1 MGVVIVPNVTIGV
14 VFEVLPSTAPVGAT
28 VLTGAAGAGLGG
40 AWLFNSKSAVSGV
53 EGPGVL
59 AAPFLGTAETLDT
72 ELVELG
78 TKLAE
83 YPV

>member
-1 MGVVIVPNVTIGV
+1 MGVVIVPNVTTGV
-14 VFEVLPSTAPVGAT
+14 VSLSTAPADAAAFTGIVG
-28 VLTGAAGAGLGG
+28 TGFGGAGLC
-40 AWLFNSKSAVSGV
+40 SPRSAVSGV
-53 EGPGVL
+53 AGPGIL
-59 AAPFLGTAETLDT
+59 AAALLGTAETLDA

>member
-1 MGVVIVPNVTIGV
+1 MVTGV
-14 VFEVLPSTAPVGAT
+14 
-28 VLTGAAGAGLGG
+28 AGAGLDRAG
-40 AWLFNSKSAVSGV
+40 LCSPESAVSGV
-53 EGPGVL
+53 VGPSVL
-59 AAPFLGTAETLDT
+59 AAVFLGTAEEPGT